1 MASKKYQAEATA
13 LLSKAQLTTNQDRAI
28 RLCEDALGLD
38 PDNRA
43 ILYQKALL
51 LTARQRWGDAL
62 AAYEDAIA
70 RSHEDPSL
78 YYNAGL
84 VSLNAGWLERAEAYF
99 LQAKA
104 LDPFCEGAHYQL
116 ASLYFRMGN
125 LDTAADLAETALRLR
140 PTECTIDVT
149 DFLVLIDEIEAVRM
163 PSANPS
169 AHAGM

>member
-1 MASKKYQAEATA
+1 MASETYRAEAAA

-43 ILYQKALL
+43 VLYQKALL
-51 LTARQRWGDAL
+51 LSARQRWADAL
-62 AAYEDAIA
+62 AAYENAIA
-70 RSHEDPSL
+70 RSQEDPSL

-84 VSLNAGWLERAEAYF
+84 VSLNAGWLDRAEAYF

-116 ASLYFRMGN
+116 ASLYLRTGN
-125 LDTAADLAETALRLR
+125 LDTAAELAETALRLR

-149 DFLVLIDEIEAVRM
+149 DFLALIDEIEAVRA
-163 PSANPS
+163 PAENL
-169 AHAGM
+169 